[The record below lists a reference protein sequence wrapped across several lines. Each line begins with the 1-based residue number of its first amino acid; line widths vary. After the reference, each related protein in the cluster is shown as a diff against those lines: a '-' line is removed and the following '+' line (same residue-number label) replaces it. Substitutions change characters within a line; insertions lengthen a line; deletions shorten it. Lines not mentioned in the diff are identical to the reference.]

1 MSHPSSNCCDSIPKQ
16 KLNNLDDVIKRL
28 TEHAD
33 SLISLEKH
41 TESVSLNSALNRVLA
56 EDITSQIDVP
66 PADNSA
72 VDGYALATDD
82 FPGTDSIPVSQRIP
96 AGHAPS
102 ALTPGSAARIFT
114 GASIPENADCV
125 IMQEQAS
132 FDESSQS
139 VRFDTSVKAQQNI
152 RPKGQ
157 DIQQGQIILKK
168 GQILSPQRLGLAASI
183 GTDLITVYRPLK
195 VAIFS
200 TGDELVEPGDI
211 PKAGQIFNSNRYL
224 LSGLLQS
231 LKLEVIDL
239 GVIPDQFEATQ
250 AALQQ
255 ASKSADVVLTTGG
268 ASVGEEDYIQA
279 AIKSLGT
286 IDFWRVAIKPG
297 KPFMYGEINQTPV
310 LGLPGNPGAVFVT
323 FSVLARP
330 FLLHAQGITGI
341 TPKAYPHKLG
351 FDIKKSGPRRE
362 FLRVQINQNGQL
374 AKHPNQSSGML
385 SSASW
390 AEGFAV
396 IQEHTQPKAGELVN
410 FIPFSNLFTL
420 TN

>member
-1 MSHPSSNCCDSIPKQ
+1 MSHPSSNCCDSSPKQ
-16 KLNNLDDVIKRL
+16 KLNNLDEVIKRL

-33 SLISLEKH
+33 SLISLGNH
-41 TESVSLNSALNRVLA
+41 TESVPLSIALNRVLA
-56 EDITSQIDVP
+56 EDISSHIDVP

-82 FPGTDSIPVSQRIP
+82 FPGSEPIPVSQRIP

-102 ALTPGSAARIFT
+102 ALTPGTAARIFT
-114 GASIPENADCV
+114 GASVPDNADCV
-125 IMQEQAS
+125 IMQEQAI

-139 VRFDTSVKAQQNI
+139 VRFDTRVKPQQNI

-168 GQILSPQRLGLAASI
+168 GQILSPQRLGLVAST
-183 GTDLITVYRPLK
+183 GTDFIRVYRPLK

-200 TGDELVEPGDI
+200 TGDELVEPGDT

-224 LSGLLQS
+224 LTGLLQN
-231 LKLEVIDL
+231 LKFEVIDL
-239 GVIPDQFEATQ
+239 GVIPDQFEATLTALER
-250 AALQQ
+250 AAE
-255 ASKSADVVLTTGG
+255 SADVVLTTGG

-330 FLLHAQGITGI
+330 FLLHAQGITGT
-341 TPKAYPHKLG
+341 TPKAYPHRLD
-351 FDIKKSGPRRE
+351 FDIKKAGPRRE
-362 FLRVQINQNGQL
+362 FLRVQINESGLLTQ
-374 AKHPNQSSGML
+374 HPNQSSGML

-396 IQEHTQPKAGELVN
+396 IPEHTQPKAGEIVN
-410 FIPFSNLFTL
+410 FIPFSNLFSL